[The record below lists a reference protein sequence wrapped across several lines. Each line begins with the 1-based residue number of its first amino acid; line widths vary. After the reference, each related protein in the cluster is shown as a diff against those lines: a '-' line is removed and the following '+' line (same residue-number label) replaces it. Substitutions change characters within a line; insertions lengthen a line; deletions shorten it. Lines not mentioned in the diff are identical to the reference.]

1 MAILENV
8 YYFENSYKR
17 GFPSPSGSLI
27 DVLNQVKKENFQKF
41 QLRPEPGTQEAQD
54 PGGGEGSHVFD
65 AGGHGFSNFVE
76 IPFLYGS
83 EGLSE
88 KA

>member
-1 MAILENV
+1 M
-8 YYFENSYKR
+8 FSYKR
-17 GFPSPSGSLI
+17 GFPSPSGSLYRR
-27 DVLNQVKKENFQKF
+27 VKPGRKRISKKF
-41 QLRPEPGTQEAQD
+41 QPQPELGDQEVQD

-76 IPFLYGS
+76 IPFLCGS
-83 EGLSE
+83 EDLSE